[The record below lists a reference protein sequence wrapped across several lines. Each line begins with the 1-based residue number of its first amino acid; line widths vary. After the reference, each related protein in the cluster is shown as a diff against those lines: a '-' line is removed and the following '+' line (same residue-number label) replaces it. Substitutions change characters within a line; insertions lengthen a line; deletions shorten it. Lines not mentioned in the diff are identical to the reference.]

1 MPPVSWLETAKPVY
15 MLSFV
20 AFGVYDVL
28 VLVNVGF
35 KSVFLVT

>member
-1 MPPVSWLETAKPVY
+1 MC
-15 MLSFV
+15 MLSLV

-35 KSVFLVT
+35 KSVFLVA

>member
-1 MPPVSWLETAKPVY
+1 MRPVC
-15 MLSFV
+15 MLSLV

-28 VLVNVGF
+28 VLVNMGF